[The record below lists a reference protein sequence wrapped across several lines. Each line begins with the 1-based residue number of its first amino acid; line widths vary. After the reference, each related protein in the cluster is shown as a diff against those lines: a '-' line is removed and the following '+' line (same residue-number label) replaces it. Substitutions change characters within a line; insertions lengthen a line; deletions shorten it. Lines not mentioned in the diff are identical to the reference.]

1 MKKSTKEALLARYE
15 DELHYLDVMIDLNEH
30 NEEAVKQL
38 QKQYRKVAQLLTALS
53 KTKADDEWSH

>member
-53 KTKADDEWSH
+53 KTKADDE

>member
-1 MKKSTKEALLARYE
+1 MKKSTKEALIARYE

-38 QKQYRKVAQLLTALS
+38 QKQYRKVAQLLTVLS
-53 KTKADDEWSH
+53 KTKADDE